1 MLSEHGIKIA
11 PSIYYTRA
19 KTPITLAELAEAY
32 LVNALV
38 DLHSADWAS
47 LGLASCGTRHRR
59 LALTLARPDRPA
71 NGDGRGNHPLAHC
84 PGKERQ

>member
-1 MLSEHGIKIA
+1 VSPSAQCCRSTGIKIA

-38 DLHSADWAS
+38 DLHSADMAS
-47 LGLASCGTRHRR
+47 LGLASYGTPPAAPALR
-59 LALTLARPDRPA
+59 LAATRPA
-71 NGDGRGNHPLAHC
+71 G
-84 PGKERQ
+84 

>member
-38 DLHSADWAS
+38 YLHSADWAS
-47 LGLASCGTRHRR
+47 FGLASYGTPPAAPALR
-59 LALTLARPDRPA
+59 LAATRPA
-71 NGDGRGNHPLAHC
+71 V
-84 PGKERQ
+84 

>member
-32 LVNALV
+32 LVIAVVN
-38 DLHSADWAS
+38 LHSADWAS
-47 LGLASCGTRHRR
+47 LGW
-59 LALTLARPDRPA
+59 
-71 NGDGRGNHPLAHC
+71 
-84 PGKERQ
+84 

>member
-11 PSIYYTRA
+11 PSIYYTRP

-38 DLHSADWAS
+38 GLHSADWAS
-47 LGLASCGTRHRR
+47 LGWQAMARRAPHR
-59 LALTLARPDRPA
+59 P
-71 NGDGRGNHPLAHC
+71 
-84 PGKERQ
+84 

>member
-19 KTPITLAELAEAY
+19 QTPITLAELAEAY

-47 LGLASCGTRHRR
+47 LGLASCGTPPRR
-59 LALTLARPDRPA
+59 RP
-71 NGDGRGNHPLAHC
+71 
-84 PGKERQ
+84 

>member
-11 PSIYYTRA
+11 PSIYYIRA

-47 LGLASCGTRHRR
+47 LGLASYGTPPAAPALR
-59 LALTLARPDRPA
+59 LAAKRSA
-71 NGDGRGNHPLAHC
+71 G
-84 PGKERQ
+84 